1 MVIKHS
7 NFQAKPPA
15 HGLPFS
21 TPNGSKRISL
31 SGDDRITHPSSG
43 SFKPE
48 NPFQQLPSAGFAKP
62 PAALK
67 RNFNMTAS
75 VSPSA
80 TMSAQQPSTVV
91 QTLSKIYKP
100 KVSTTSKVPGSLGK
114 VIRVSP
120 TPLQHASASLGGAAN
135 PLACSQEFSPISKID
150 KVSQNQLG
158 DVSARN

>member
-15 HGLPFS
+15 HGLPIS

-48 NPFQQLPSAGFAKP
+48 NPFQHQPSGAFSKP

-67 RNFNMTAS
+67 RNFNMTTS

-80 TMSAQQPSTVV
+80 TMSGQQPSTVV

-100 KVSTTSKVPGSLGK
+100 KVSSSSKVPGSFGK
-114 VIRVSP
+114 VIRISP
-120 TPLQHASASLGGAAN
+120 TPLQHPSASLSGVTN
-135 PLACSQEFSPISKID
+135 PLACSQEFSPISKIEKD
-150 KVSQNQLG
+150 SQQLVG